1 MPLLSRFDGCPKSP
15 QGACGA
21 TTNVQFTSSGRSCTL
36 AHVSAVTILS
46 KTGAPMTIESAAVA
60 EAAESLR
67 MTLGSFRF
75 VLDETLLDS

>member
-1 MPLLSRFDGCPKSP
+1 MVLRPTYSF
-15 QGACGA
+15 
-21 TTNVQFTSSGRSCTL
+21 SSSVWSCTL
-36 AHVSAVTILS
+36 TEVSAASILS